1 MVRENGDVLLLRRH
15 PELAFHGGAWV
26 FPGGRQEP
34 GEEAWMTAT
43 RETHE
48 EAGLTVAREVLVAF
62 ARWTTPVGR
71 PRRFVTDF
79 FLAPA
84 PTGSVTVDG
93 GEIVEGRWWSPAEA
107 LRARDEGRIVLA
119 PPTFVTLWRLRSG
132 ALALGRVASF
142 DEILP
147 RVFPVR
153 GGSCA
158 LYPGDAGYVRGDVE
172 ALGARHRAW
181 LLDSGWRLERHGE

>member
-1 MVRENGDVLLLRRH
+1 
-15 PELAFHGGAWV
+15 
-26 FPGGRQEP
+26 
-34 GEEAWMTAT
+34 MTAA

-48 EAGLTVAREVLVAF
+48 EAGLVVGPEVLVAF

-84 PTGSVTVDG
+84 PAGSATVDG
-93 GEIVEGRWWSPAEA
+93 GEIVEGRWWSPSEA

-132 ALALGRVASF
+132 ALALDRVASV

-147 RVFPVR
+147 RVFPVS

-158 LYPGDAGYVRGDVE
+158 LYPGDAGYRRGDVE
-172 ALGARHRAW
+172 ARGPRHRAW
-181 LLDSGWRLERHGE
+181 LLGSGWRHERHGE